1 GAHEWYA
8 DHEPALLAAK
18 TPAAAL
24 LVDRPGVA
32 ASGAPVLRVADANL
46 ALSTLAAELAGRPA
60 ERLPIIG
67 VTGTDGKTTTTTLID
82 AALTRL
88 GRRVARTGTLGAFLA
103 GAPHPLSRTVPEP
116 PELHALFSSMLRA
129 SCDVAVME
137 IGSFA
142 LRSRRVDAVPF
153 HMGVFT
159 NLTRDHLDVHGTME
173 VYAAAKARL
182 FDELLRPRGGW
193 PRALL
198 CADAPAWTSMR
209 APADRWTYGFAPDAD
224 LRVVDPRYTL
234 EGCAAEL
241 HTPVGRAALRCRLPG
256 RYNAQNAAAAIG
268 VLLSLDV
275 PLDAACDAV
284 AHARGPAGRTQT
296 IANDRGL
303 ALVVDYAHTPNGL
316 RTVLGAMRPLTS
328 GRLWVLFGCGGDRDQ
343 GKRGPMGEVASE
355 LADEV
360 VLTSDN
366 PRSESAA
373 TIVEAIRAG
382 MRRAPTH
389 VELDRSAAIAWTLR
403 HATPGDTV
411 VFAGKGHETYQQI
424 GRRRIPFSDHDEI
437 AHALRSTR

>member
-1 GAHEWYA
+1 
-8 DHEPALLAAK
+8 
-18 TPAAAL
+18 
-24 LVDRPGVA
+24 
-32 ASGAPVLRVADANL
+32 
-46 ALSTLAAELAGRPA
+46 
-60 ERLPIIG
+60 
-67 VTGTDGKTTTTTLID
+67 
-82 AALTRL
+82 
-88 GRRVARTGTLGAFLA
+88 
-103 GAPHPLSRTVPEP
+103 
-116 PELHALFSSMLRA
+116 M
-129 SCDVAVME
+129 
-137 IGSFA
+137 
-142 LRSRRVDAVPF
+142 
-153 HMGVFT
+153 
-159 NLTRDHLDVHGTME
+159 
-173 VYAAAKARL
+173 
-182 FDELLRPRGGW
+182 
-193 PRALL
+193 
-198 CADAPAWTSMR
+198 
-209 APADRWTYGFAPDAD
+209 
-224 LRVVDPRYTL
+224 
-234 EGCAAEL
+234 
-241 HTPVGRAALRCRLPG
+241 
-256 RYNAQNAAAAIG
+256 
-268 VLLSLDV
+268 LLSLDV